1 MFEVLDFYEHVGLL
15 VKKGHLEIY
24 DVWHTFYEW
33 AQPVYVDMQQ
43 LIESPESAY
52 ADHYGDLRK
61 LMRAMDDIQ
70 IKRMHEN
77 NANHWALW
85 TPDRILQHY
94 RYELE
99 VSGHSG
105 RSTHSVERRAQRAA
119 RERAEQERLDL
130 DAEANEVL
138 VGEASVAAEA
148 RAENRLQQQRET
160 GDTRCLKGM
169 RSIAGPSGTPP
180 PFAGRKLNVLPGPG
194 NEKFREAH
202 LIDGQELARVHA
214 VGKHLGYE
222 FANGLYLHVHLGRF
236 GDWTEGLGPL
246 PEPRGALRVTLERR
260 GRKAGAK
267 GKAQPKSGH
276 YQHRRRHPA
285 LRARRGGLGGAPW
298 ADRLQHLRRGE
309 VGSAA
314 GAARAGPAR

>member
-1 MFEVLDFYEHVGLL
+1 MSLRPWELDEPPVSVFEVLDFYEHVGLL

-105 RSTHSVERRAQRAA
+105 RSKHSVERRAQRAA

-148 RAENRLQQQRET
+148 MAENRLQQQRET
-160 GDTRCLKGM
+160 G
-169 RSIAGPSGTPP
+169 
-180 PFAGRKLNVLPGPG
+180 
-194 NEKFREAH
+194 
-202 LIDGQELARVHA
+202 
-214 VGKHLGYE
+214 
-222 FANGLYLHVHLGRF
+222 
-236 GDWTEGLGPL
+236 
-246 PEPRGALRVTLERR
+246 TLD
-260 GRKAGAK
+260 A
-267 GKAQPKSGH
+267 
-276 YQHRRRHPA
+276 
-285 LRARRGGLGGAPW
+285 
-298 ADRLQHLRRGE
+298 
-309 VGSAA
+309 
-314 GAARAGPAR
+314 

>member
-1 MFEVLDFYEHVGLL
+1 M
-15 VKKGHLEIY
+15 
-24 DVWHTFYEW
+24 
-33 AQPVYVDMQQ
+33 
-43 LIESPESAY
+43 PE
-52 ADHYGDLRK
+52 G
-61 LMRAMDDIQ
+61 
-70 IKRMHEN
+70 
-77 NANHWALW
+77 
-85 TPDRILQHY
+85 
-94 RYELE
+94 
-99 VSGHSG
+99 
-105 RSTHSVERRAQRAA
+105 
-119 RERAEQERLDL
+119 
-130 DAEANEVL
+130 NEVHRWA
-138 VGEASVAAEA
+138 ERHTAA
-148 RAENRLQQQRET
+148 
-160 GDTRCLKGM
+160 
-169 RSIAGPSGTPP
+169 
-180 PFAGRKLNVLPGPG
+180 FAGRKLNVLPGP

-276 YQHRRRHPA
+276 YLTDDGTQPFAPDGR
-285 LRARRGGLGGAPW
+285 GLGEAPW

-314 GAARAGPAR
+314 GADRARPAW